1 MTYKS
6 MYFSSHDVAIAAHT
20 PVLEKDLQWQL
31 EQSYLP
37 GHSSAHQ
44 PQQAHSCLG

>member
-6 MYFSSHDVAIAAHT
+6 MYFSSHDVATAAHT
-20 PVLEKDLQWQL
+20 PVSEKDLQWRQ
-31 EQSYLP
+31 QSYLP